1 VSWAAIRSVLR
12 HLAWHRPGY
21 CNVCGRRTV
30 FFCEDPQRLRETL
43 KCLFCRSTAR
53 RRHVAQVLLE
63 TVAPAVR
70 SLSGLSQISTAR
82 VYSADAGDAIAQAL
96 SGNAG
101 FHSSE
106 FLPGVATGTSLRE
119 RVTCQD
125 LECLTF
131 GDASFDIV
139 ITQDVLEHVRHP
151 DRAIRE
157 IRRVLKPG
165 GLHLFTVP
173 FREDRPTETR
183 VDTSGPEDV
192 HLLPPEYHG
201 DPIRGRILAY
211 RTFGFDMFDWL
222 RSFGFETTDRRTLED
237 HAPLGIH
244 GNRVFVSVRTE
255 HAG

>member
-1 VSWAAIRSVLR
+1 
-12 HLAWHRPGY
+12 
-21 CNVCGRRTV
+21 
-30 FFCEDPQRLRETL
+30 
-43 KCLFCRSTAR
+43 
-53 RRHVAQVLLE
+53 
-63 TVAPAVR
+63 
-70 SLSGLSQISTAR
+70 
-82 VYSADAGDAIAQAL
+82 
-96 SGNAG
+96 
-101 FHSSE
+101 
-106 FLPGVATGTSLRE
+106 
-119 RVTCQD
+119 
-125 LECLTF
+125 
-131 GDASFDIV
+131 
-139 ITQDVLEHVRHP
+139 VLEHVRHP